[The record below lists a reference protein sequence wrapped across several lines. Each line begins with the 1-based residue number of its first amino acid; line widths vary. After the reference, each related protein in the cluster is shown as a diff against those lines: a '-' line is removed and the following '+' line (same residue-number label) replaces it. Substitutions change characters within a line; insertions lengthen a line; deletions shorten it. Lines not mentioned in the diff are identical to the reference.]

1 MTELSPDHPLQQLLL
16 KTLPRAALK
25 LTQTDA
31 CPAIALYLIDPQS
44 LLGPLSHDEA
54 QAVVAEPAYW
64 TFCWASGQVLAQY
77 LLDHPELVRGKM
89 VVDVGS
95 GSGIVAIAAAL
106 AGARKA
112 YACDIDADAL
122 MATSVNAEAN
132 RVSITQVAALDDIGE
147 DIDLIVAA
155 DLLYDRDNHH
165 LLTEFRQRAREV
177 WLADSRMK
185 QLPDAN
191 YRKITTI
198 EARTC
203 PDLNEFDEF
212 NRVAI
217 YYSPGSAPGHR

>member
-1 MTELSPDHPLQQLLL
+1 MTASSPADQLQQLLL

-25 LTQTDA
+25 LIQTDA
-31 CPAIALYLIDPQS
+31 CPAISLYLIDPAS

-64 TFCWASGQVLAQY
+64 TFCWASGQVLAKY
-77 LLDHPELVRGKM
+77 LLDHPELVRGKT

-106 AGARKA
+106 AGARQS

-122 MATSVNAEAN
+122 MAARVNADAN
-132 RVSITQVAALDDIGE
+132 QVSVTQVTALDEIGE

-155 DLLYDRDNHH
+155 DLLYDRDNHQ
-165 LLTEFRQRAREV
+165 LLAEFRQRACQV

-185 QLPDAN
+185 QLPDVN
-191 YRKITTI
+191 YRKVTTI

-203 PDLNEFDEF
+203 PDLNEFEEF
-212 NRVAI
+212 NRVSL
-217 YYSPGSAPGHR
+217 YHSPGRAVGHQ

>member
-1 MTELSPDHPLQQLLL
+1 MTTSSPADELQQLLRQ
-16 KTLPRAALK
+16 TLPRAALK

-31 CPAIALYLIDPQS
+31 CPAIALYLIDPAS

-77 LLDHPELVRGKM
+77 LLDHPELVRGKT

-106 AGARKA
+106 AGACRS

-122 MATSVNAEAN
+122 AAAKVNAEAN
-132 RVSITQVAALDDIGE
+132 QVAVTQVTALDDISE
-147 DIDLIVAA
+147 NIDLIVAA

-165 LLTEFRQRAREV
+165 LLAEFRQSAKEV

-191 YRKITTI
+191 YRKVTMI

-203 PDLNEFDEF
+203 PDLNEFEEF
-212 NRVAI
+212 NRVTI
-217 YYSPGSAPGHR
+217 YHASGRQ

>member
-31 CPAIALYLIDPQS
+31 CPAISLHLIDPAS

-77 LLDHPELVRGKM
+77 LLEHPELVRGKT

-112 YACDIDADAL
+112 YACDIDVDAL
-122 MATSVNAEAN
+122 TAASVNAEAN
-132 RVSITQVAALDDIGE
+132 RVSIIPITALDDIGE
-147 DIDLIVAA
+147 DVSEEIDLIVAA

-165 LLTEFRQRAREV
+165 LLAEFRQRAREV

-191 YRKITTI
+191 YRKVTTI

-203 PDLNEFDEF
+203 PDLNEFEEF
-212 NRVAI
+212 NRVTL
-217 YYSPGSAPGHR
+217 YHSPGHR